1 MKISNQLSII
11 TFSIFIAS
19 CASITAPEK
28 VAHKNA
34 NYELY
39 AKHALAYQEKTPNVY
54 NFKTYYVPKLE
65 ADDLRMPDWVDL
77 DVGRKLGD
85 KVELGLLLDLV
96 LGTKRL
102 NVEYREGV
110 DKKVLVNVNSY
121 TSTLGDLIQA
131 VQASTGY
138 KLDIRESGLVI
149 HKYMTKIFPVRTP
162 VGLYE
167 FALGKRKAGKEQGDS
182 DDFAQAEALTQTGDE
197 FAILSGE
204 FDPLNDYLKGV
215 ESILSCK
222 SNEELNRIK
231 SSQSASTITSV
242 GESPDASKLLLNN
255 VNQCE
260 AGASAKVIKSDS
272 SIFVKALPSQMIE
285 VDKFI
290 AEKTERE
297 LRQVRIN
304 LTLVAVEKNQDTA
317 LNFDADIIDKTLAG
331 MSKLS
336 LETISK
342 SSTAI
347 IGGLGERGSVDLNH
361 ISGTSLVLQN
371 LAKQGSILDKT
382 FMTAVTSNNRIG
394 KFTDANKVSLI
405 TDRPINQTT
414 NVGSQ
419 SGVIQK
425 VVSSGRV
432 FYMLP
437 NIGESDVVLSVST
450 SLSSLKDIVQK
461 GDAGSEVESPEISD
475 REINTTIRLEPNKP
489 KIIGGF
495 SIDESQSLFSH
506 TGFTGIG
513 RSSRDREVHVVM
525 IAEAMME

>member
-1 MKISNQLSII
+1 MSLLNKVSMFTLPVLL
-11 TFSIFIAS
+11 AS

-39 AKHALAYQEKTPNVY
+39 AKHALAYQELTPNVY

-65 ADDLRMPDWVDL
+65 QADLKMPDWVNSS
-77 DVGRKLGD
+77 VGRRLGD
-85 KVELGLLLDLV
+85 KVELGLLLNLV
-96 LGTKRL
+96 LGSKRL

-110 DKKVLVNVNSY
+110 DKSLLININSH
-121 TSTLGDLIQA
+121 TSTIKDLLNAIQA
-131 VQASTGY
+131 SSGY
-138 KLDIRESGLVI
+138 KLDVRESGLVV
-149 HKYMTKIFPVRTP
+149 HKFMTKIFPVRTP

-167 FALGKRKAGKEQGDS
+167 FAIGKRKEGKLDTDS
-182 DDFAQAEALTQTGDE
+182 DDFAQSEALTETGDE
-197 FAILSGE
+197 FAVLSGE

-231 SSQSASTITSV
+231 SSQSDSTITSTSDDS
-242 GESPDASKLLLNN
+242 EQSKLLLNSI
-255 VNQCE
+255 NQCE
-260 AGASAKVIKSDS
+260 SGASAKIIKSDS
-272 SIFVKALPSQMIE
+272 SIFVKALPSQMLE
-285 VDKFI
+285 VEKFI

-304 LTLVAVEKNQDTA
+304 LTLVAIEKNKDTA

-331 MSKLS
+331 INKLS

-347 IGGLGERGSVDLNH
+347 IGGLGERGSVAVNH
-361 ISGTSLVLQN
+361 VNGTSLVLQN

-394 KFTDANKVSLI
+394 KFTDASKVSLI
-405 TDRPINQTT
+405 TDRPVNQTT
-414 NVGSQ
+414 NVGTQ
-419 SGVIQK
+419 SGVEQK
-425 VVSSGRV
+425 VVNSGRV

-461 GDAGSEVESPEISD
+461 GDPGSEVESPEISD

-506 TGFTGIG
+506 TGLTGLG

-525 IAEAMME
+525 VAEAMME